1 MIGAIALALAV
12 AGAPAPVPA
21 DDTGWLR
28 VETSR
33 VVTVQALW
41 EQLLVQRA
49 RRYGAAMPGR
59 NPEPPD
65 LRFDPAYPR
74 VVETE
79 GELAGEWR
87 FLAAEG
93 AERPH
98 AGYRLRWAGEDR
110 YRWIADLYCEP
121 GAGCEAARAALDAER
136 APPPPTPDHRP
147 DWVAIVGTEACEP
160 GPVHTPAPDYP
171 SRALRAGASG
181 RATLVLFV
189 NRCGDVR
196 QAWVVESTGDRT
208 LDRAAVRAAE
218 RWKTAPVPDGQATG
232 TYRVVLDFALPVDE

>member
-12 AGAPAPVPA
+12 AGAPAPAPA
-21 DDTGWLR
+21 NEPGWLQ
-28 VETSR
+28 VETQSA
-33 VVTVQALW
+33 VTVQALW

-65 LRFDPAYPR
+65 LRFNPRYPH
-74 VVETE
+74 VVEPE

-87 FLAAEG
+87 FLGAEG

-121 GAGCEAARAALDAER
+121 GAGCEAAQAALAAVR
-136 APPPPTPDHRP
+136 APRPPDPAHRP
-147 DWVAIVGTEACEP
+147 AWVDIVATEACAP

-171 SRALRAGASG
+171 SRARRYGIGGQVALA
-181 RATLVLFV
+181 LFV

-196 QAWVVESTGDRT
+196 DAWVVESTGDRE
-208 LDRAAVRAAE
+208 LDRAAVRAA
-218 RWKTAPVPDGQATG
+218 RSWKTGPVPDGEATG
-232 TYRVVLDFALPVDE
+232 TYRVTLDFAMEPDE